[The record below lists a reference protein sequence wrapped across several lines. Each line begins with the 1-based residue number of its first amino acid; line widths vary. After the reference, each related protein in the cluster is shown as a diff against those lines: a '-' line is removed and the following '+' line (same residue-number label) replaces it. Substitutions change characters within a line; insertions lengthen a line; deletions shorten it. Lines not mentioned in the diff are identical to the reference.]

1 MSTLKPINIII
12 VEDCLELAHVYQ
24 EYLHHTN
31 YKVTHIDNGADTLAA
46 IKKSLPDIV
55 LLDLELG
62 DMNGTEILE
71 YINKE
76 ELPIPV
82 VIMTAHGSVDTAVKA
97 MQLGASDFL
106 TKPFD
111 AKRLLV
117 TLQNALNQQNLQESL
132 SSYRETFDR
141 PRFAGFIGGSL
152 LMQLVYRMIES
163 CAPSSATVFITGE
176 SGTGK
181 EICAQAIHHYSPRK
195 EKPFIAI
202 NCAAIPDD
210 LIESEIFGHIR
221 GSFTGAVND
230 RQGAASL
237 ADGGTLFFDEI
248 CEMKM
253 DLQSKILRFVQT
265 GSFQKVGCGDIEKVD
280 IRFICATN
288 RNPLNEVEAGRF
300 REDLYYRLHVI
311 PIELPPLRDR
321 ENDILEIAQKFL
333 IDFTKEENKKFN
345 AFSSECQSIFL
356 KYNWPGN
363 VRELQNIIRN
373 AVVLNNAFEMSAE
386 MLPKSVVEK
395 FNTMYGQSN
404 LVRSATDNHDVAD
417 NTSSQVIPLWK
428 IEKQTIEEAI
438 LFCGGNVPRAAALLE
453 ISPSTIY
460 RKLDLWKRKDEAKLA

>member
-1 MSTLKPINIII
+1 
-12 VEDCLELAHVYQ
+12 
-24 EYLHHTN
+24 
-31 YKVTHIDNGADTLAA
+31 
-46 IKKSLPDIV
+46 
-55 LLDLELG
+55 
-62 DMNGTEILE
+62 
-71 YINKE
+71 
-76 ELPIPV
+76 
-82 VIMTAHGSVDTAVKA
+82 
-97 MQLGASDFL
+97 
-106 TKPFD
+106 
-111 AKRLLV
+111 
-117 TLQNALNQQNLQESL
+117 
-132 SSYRETFDR
+132 
-141 PRFAGFIGGSL
+141 
-152 LMQLVYRMIES
+152 
-163 CAPSSATVFITGE
+163 
-176 SGTGK
+176 
-181 EICAQAIHHYSPRK
+181 
-195 EKPFIAI
+195 
-202 NCAAIPDD
+202 
-210 LIESEIFGHIR
+210 
-221 GSFTGAVND
+221 
-230 RQGAASL
+230 
-237 ADGGTLFFDEI
+237 
-248 CEMKM
+248 MKM

>member
-1 MSTLKPINIII
+1 MKILKPINIII
-12 VEDCLELAHVYQ
+12 VEDSLELAHVYQ
-24 EYLHHTN
+24 EYLHHSN
-31 YKVTHIDNGADTLAA
+31 YEVTHIDNGSDTLIA
-46 IKKSLPDIV
+46 IKKTLPDII
-55 LLDLELG
+55 LLDLVLA
-62 DMNGTEILE
+62 DMDGTEILE

-111 AKRLLV
+111 AKRLHV
-117 TLQNALNQQNLQESL
+117 TLQNALNRQNLQESL
-132 SSYRETFDR
+132 SNYRDSFDR
-141 PRFAGFIGGSL
+141 PRFAGFIGGSM

-181 EICAQAIHHYSPRK
+181 EICAQAIHNHSPRK

-253 DLQSKILRFVQT
+253 DLQSKLLRFVQT
-265 GSFQKVGCGDIEKVD
+265 GSFQKVGCGEVDKVD

-288 RNPLNEVEAGRF
+288 RNPLKEVEAGRF

-321 ENDILEIAQKFL
+321 ENDILEVAQKFL
-333 IDFTKEENKKFN
+333 VEFAKEEDKKFN
-345 AFSSECQSIFL
+345 QFSSECQSIFL

-373 AVVLNNAFEMSAE
+373 AVVLNNAVEMTTE
-386 MLPKSVVEK
+386 MLPKPMCEVAKNINGESI
-395 FNTMYGQSN
+395 N
-404 LVRSATDNHDVAD
+404 LSVAD
-417 NTSSQVIPLWK
+417 RIDDIENVNHQVTPLWL
-428 IEKQTIEEAI
+428 IEKKTIEEAI
-438 LFCGGNVPRAAALLE
+438 LFCDGNVPRAAALLE

-460 RKLDLWKRKDEAKLA
+460 RKLELWKTKDQVKSA

>member
-1 MSTLKPINIII
+1 MKILKPINIII
-12 VEDCLELAHVYQ
+12 VEDSLELAHVYQ
-24 EYLHHTN
+24 EYLHHSN
-31 YKVTHIDNGADTLAA
+31 YDVTHIDNGSDTLVA
-46 IKKSLPDIV
+46 IKKTLPDII
-55 LLDLELG
+55 LLDLVLA
-62 DMNGTEILE
+62 DMDGTEILE

-111 AKRLLV
+111 AKRLHV
-117 TLQNALNQQNLQESL
+117 TLQNALNRQNLQESL
-132 SSYRETFDR
+132 SNYRDSFDR

-181 EICAQAIHHYSPRK
+181 EICAQAIHNHSPRK

-253 DLQSKILRFVQT
+253 DLQSKLLRFVQT
-265 GSFQKVGCGDIEKVD
+265 GSFQKVGCGDVEKVD

-288 RNPLNEVEAGRF
+288 RNPLKEVEAGRF

-321 ENDILEIAQKFL
+321 ENDILEVAQKFL
-333 IDFTKEENKKFN
+333 IEFAKEEDKKFSQ
-345 AFSSECQSIFL
+345 FSSECQSVFL

-373 AVVLNNAFEMSAE
+373 AVVLNNAIEMTTE
-386 MLPKSVVEK
+386 MLPKPMCEVVKKIHGESI
-395 FNTMYGQSN
+395 NIS
-404 LVRSATDNHDVAD
+404 VAD
-417 NTSSQVIPLWK
+417 SIDVIENINQHVTPLWL
-428 IEKQTIEEAI
+428 IEKKTIEEAI
-438 LFCGGNVPRAAALLE
+438 LFCEGNVPRAAALLE

-460 RKLDLWKRKDEAKLA
+460 RKLELWKTKDQVKSA